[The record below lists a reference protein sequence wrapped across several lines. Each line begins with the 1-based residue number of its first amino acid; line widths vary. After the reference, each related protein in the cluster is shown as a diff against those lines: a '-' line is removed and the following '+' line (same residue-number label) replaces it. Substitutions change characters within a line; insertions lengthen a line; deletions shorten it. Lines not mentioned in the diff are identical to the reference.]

1 MRGFI
6 RTTHGLSSCVCGG
19 GGIFAVQMKT
29 QREESCAKKRER
41 KAKADATTRHSTLF
55 YLTNI
60 LFLHHLPRA
69 SLCRAVII

>member
-19 GGIFAVQMKT
+19 GGEIFAVQMKT

-41 KAKADATTRHSTLF
+41 KRKRMHHECHPKQRD
-55 YLTNI
+55 I
-60 LFLHHLPRA
+60 L
-69 SLCRAVII
+69 SSI